1 MSLCR
6 RFAMHWLAV
15 TQTRSA
21 QRLAAQQMMLRKDG
35 SPADYHA
42 RKRRDRLATRAREL
56 RAKPPLFSPFGAT
69 PGAKARFPEKV
80 AFERLA
86 KIRRDEDAHKL
97 SAKTQTPSELLTQV
111 RRLEQQL

>member
-1 MSLCR
+1 
-6 RFAMHWLAV
+6 MHWLAV

-35 SPADYHA
+35 RPADYHA

-80 AFERLA
+80 AF
-86 KIRRDEDAHKL
+86 
-97 SAKTQTPSELLTQV
+97 
-111 RRLEQQL
+111 